1 MIRLIIADDHQLI
14 REGLRKVLRDER
26 DMKIVADVSNTQ
38 ELLELLRKEVADV
51 LILDVNMPGR
61 SGIDVLADLKKEFS
75 SLKILMLSMHPED
88 ALAIRAL
95 KSGAQGYIT
104 KNSSPDEMINAI
116 RKVGGG
122 RRYISEAL
130 ADKLADNFQSNSQQ
144 ELHHSLSDREFEVFQ
159 LLGSGV
165 TVSEIAVRL
174 SLSVPTVSTYRAR
187 ILEKMK
193 MDTTAELIHYAVKN
207 NLVE

>member
-1 MIRLIIADDHQLI
+1 
-14 REGLRKVLRDER
+14 
-26 DMKIVADVSNTQ
+26 MKIVADVSNTQ